1 MNPHRDILLCKTG
14 IKSNGRQSRKT
25 VIYSSI
31 TLVLS
36 KKLLFYRKLLSERL
50 VLDTT
55 LYHETNYFRTPA
67 PDFYNNCFFPV
78 QLRENDS

>member
-25 VIYSSI
+25 VICLPI
-31 TLVLS
+31 TFVLLL
-36 KKLLFYRKLLSERL
+36 KLLFYRKLLTEIL

-55 LYHETNYFRTPA
+55 LYHETNYFRTTA
-67 PDFYNNCFFPV
+67 PDFYDSCFLHV
-78 QLRENDS
+78 QL